1 MKTKYTTRN
10 FIRCCLLAVGSVGC
24 ALKTSSASANTT
36 GKKKKIRA
44 RITYY
49 TADPKYG
56 TNVACPK
63 TRNAVEG
70 VAVAAHPD
78 FKFGQK
84 ISIPALIGKVGDG
97 KFTVNDRG
105 TAVTAQKAS
114 GGRGYVFDVYVSSKH
129 KLLKLSKT
137 APMWMDVYVLP

>member
-1 MKTKYTTRN
+1 MDIKYTTRN
-10 FIRCCLLAVGSVGC
+10 FIRCFLLAAAGVGC
-24 ALKTSSASANTT
+24 ALKTNTVSANPS

-49 TADPKYG
+49 TADSKYG
-56 TNVACPK
+56 TRVACPK

-70 VAVAAHPD
+70 STIAAHPD

-84 ISIPALIGKVGDG
+84 LSIPALIGQVGDG

-114 GGRGYVFDVYVSSKH
+114 GGKGYVFDVYVSNKH